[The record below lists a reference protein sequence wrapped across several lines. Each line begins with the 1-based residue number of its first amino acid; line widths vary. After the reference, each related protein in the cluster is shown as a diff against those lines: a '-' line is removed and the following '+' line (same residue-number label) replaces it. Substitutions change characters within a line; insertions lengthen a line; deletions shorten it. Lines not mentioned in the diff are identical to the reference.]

1 MALPN
6 LGRLGVFA
14 TGAPGD
20 GDGRAAQ
27 REALANP
34 DIIASILANLQIN
47 SNRGVQEIEK
57 LACEAANRWC
67 NLNST
72 NKAACAPDMYWQAL
86 TAKVF
91 PNGRSKP
98 NANWTHRNWFFEL
111 CHRYRQYRKIL
122 SALNRANE
130 ANDEAKKRMELEN
143 SAYAAAMQDFAG
155 EELERMEIYDE
166 RWSAYFKDKP
176 RSPTSPW
183 HPNSGPKP
191 PWYQASDDWW
201 ANKMRNHE
209 YPPYH
214 PKHPN
219 FSVPRDP
226 YKPDGSK
233 YMPAWDWNNGL
244 AREEEARI
252 QRLVSRKKHERW
264 EQLIATTK
272 AQERAQATV
281 NYTVRL
287 LRWAKNQMSNNQHKD
302 EYPRPPPHSAHYP
315 HSGYIKPKE
324 SNLSDDSDDEGNPP
338 PPVLPH
344 GTAPFDLSGEDDDDD
359 DDSDS
364 PSE

>member
-155 EELERMEIYDE
+155 EELERMEI
-166 RWSAYFKDKP
+166 S
-176 RSPTSPW
+176 
-183 HPNSGPKP
+183 
-191 PWYQASDDWW
+191 
-201 ANKMRNHE
+201 
-209 YPPYH
+209 
-214 PKHPN
+214 
-219 FSVPRDP
+219 
-226 YKPDGSK
+226 
-233 YMPAWDWNNGL
+233 
-244 AREEEARI
+244 
-252 QRLVSRKKHERW
+252 
-264 EQLIATTK
+264 
-272 AQERAQATV
+272 
-281 NYTVRL
+281 
-287 LRWAKNQMSNNQHKD
+287 
-302 EYPRPPPHSAHYP
+302 RPPTTGGQTRCGITSIPP
-315 HSGYIKPKE
+315 TT
-324 SNLSDDSDDEGNPP
+324 LSIPI
-338 PPVLPH
+338 
-344 GTAPFDLSGEDDDDD
+344 
-359 DDSDS
+359 S
-364 PSE
+364 PSLAIHTSRMAASTCQRGTGTTALLGRKRQGFKGW